1 MEQININNARA
12 NLSQLIMKAA
22 AGEPFIITRFGRPMV
37 MVSPCVSREANVHR
51 VGFLKGKIKV
61 PADFDTM
68 GAKEILGIFHKK
80 G

>member
-1 MEQININNARA
+1 
-12 NLSQLIMKAA
+12 MKAA

-37 MVSPCVSREANVHR
+37 MVSPCVSRETNVRR

-68 GAKEILGIFHKK
+68 GSEEICNIF
-80 G
+80 GDAQ